1 MESMD
6 LYSSQVVYL
15 TIKLFS
21 AHHFNTSN
29 YFKTTSQMADPFC
42 HLASKEILGIL
53 ERELKNVNRLE
64 LYYSAVCQRE
74 VWHSIS
80 LEVL

>member
-29 YFKTTSQMADPFC
+29 YFKTTSRMADPFC

-53 ERELKNVNRLE
+53 ERE
-64 LYYSAVCQRE
+64 S
-74 VWHSIS
+74 
-80 LEVL
+80 

>member
-6 LYSSQVVYL
+6 LYSSQVIYL

-21 AHHFNTSN
+21 ASHFNTSN
-29 YFKTTSQMADPFC
+29 YFKTTSQIADPFC
-42 HLASKEILGIL
+42 HLARKGVLGIL
-53 ERELKNVNRLE
+53 ERELRNMNRLE
-64 LYYSAVCQRE
+64 LYFNAVCQRE